1 MSSIAPKDVVTLV
14 TSILSLVVGIL
25 SLIVAYRALANAQRR
40 RQDERFVWTL
50 TAHNALTDRRR

>member
-1 MSSIAPKDVVTLV
+1 MSSIAPKDVVALV

-25 SLIVAYRALANAQRR
+25 SLIVAYRALVNVQRR

-50 TAHNALTDRRR
+50 TAHHASTDGRQ